1 MQITKGVFFLRN
13 QNRFVISDDTDS
25 SLPKN
30 GRSEKESF
38 TMTLWD
44 VLMLLAM
51 RKIEGKKQ
59 QTYSCG
65 EDKKEKQ
72 HKLHMNL

>member
-1 MQITKGVFFLRN
+1 M
-13 QNRFVISDDTDS
+13 ISDHTDS

-38 TMTLWD
+38 TMTLSD

-51 RKIEGKKQ
+51 RKIEGKKKQ

-65 EDKKEKQ
+65 EDKKDKQ
-72 HKLHMNL
+72 HKLHMSL

>member
-1 MQITKGVFFLRN
+1 M
-13 QNRFVISDDTDS
+13 ISDHTDS

-38 TMTLWD
+38 TMTLSD

-51 RKIEGKKQ
+51 RKIEGKKNN
-59 QTYSCG
+59 
-65 EDKKEKQ
+65 
-72 HKLHMNL
+72 KLILAVKTRRISNINDI

>member
-1 MQITKGVFFLRN
+1 M
-13 QNRFVISDDTDS
+13 ISDHTDS

-44 VLMLLAM
+44 VLMLLTM

-72 HKLHMNL
+72 HKLVHMNL